1 MSSHKHH
8 DGDGHDHSHL
18 NQKIQELQ
26 VFEHNLQQLLLEKQ
40 TIQVDLNEVSQA
52 LEEVK
57 KSSGEI
63 YKVLSGV
70 MLLADKKAV
79 QSDLEERKKVLELRV
94 KSLEKQESLV
104 GEKAQTLRSELNA
117 SFSQKKHQEPRS

>member
-26 VFEHNLQQLLLEKQ
+26 VFEQNLQHLLLEKQ
-40 TIQVDLNEVSQA
+40 NIQIELNEVSQA

-63 YKVLSGV
+63 YRVLSGV
-70 MLLADKKAV
+70 MLLADKKIV
-79 QSDLEERKKVLELRV
+79 QGDLEERKKVLELRV

-104 GEKAQTLRSELNA
+104 GERAQTLRSELNI
-117 SFSQKKHQEPRS
+117 SLSQKKSRE